1 VTLLTGRPQ
10 PVMTASIATNAPS
23 SRRGRP
29 SPAMGRITAISLI
42 VAIVVTLVL
51 LVGDLMAERP
61 KILPQGPDRVTGDPS
76 G

>member
-1 VTLLTGRPQ
+1 
-10 PVMTASIATNAPS
+10 
-23 SRRGRP
+23 
-29 SPAMGRITAISLI
+29 MGRITAISLI